1 MLFLGLQQAASEN
14 GVGKT
19 KARRGVLLLMILLF
33 CCALIHRM
41 HDVFALLGLLILSR
55 IWVEFQERYSLNG
68 YMVKSM
74 GLLASGELRI
84 GFVQILVDELWVQ
97 DW

>member
-1 MLFLGLQQAASEN
+1 
-14 GVGKT
+14 
-19 KARRGVLLLMILLF
+19 
-33 CCALIHRM
+33 
-41 HDVFALLGLLILSR
+41 
-55 IWVEFQERYSLNG
+55 
-68 YMVKSM
+68 MVKSM